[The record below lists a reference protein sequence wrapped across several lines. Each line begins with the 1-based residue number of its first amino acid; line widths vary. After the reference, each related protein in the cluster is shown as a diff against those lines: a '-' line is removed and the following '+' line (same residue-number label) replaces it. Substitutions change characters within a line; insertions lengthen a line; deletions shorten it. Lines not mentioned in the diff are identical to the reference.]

1 MNEIAKPTLDLTL
14 DVRIPKMEP
23 ITHNLGNVKEAVIK
37 LDEFYEGLIIT
48 EDDIKGAKKELT
60 KLRAL
65 LKAIE
70 DNRKESVKEFK
81 KPIDDFETTSKEIEK
96 LLKGT
101 IESLKSRVE
110 EFKEEDT
117 IKEGIK
123 TIKVKG
129 TDEQIEKLKSYAYMI
144 GIINIEEVK

>member
-1 MNEIAKPTLDLTL
+1 MNEIMKPTIDLTL

-23 ITHNLGNVKEAVIK
+23 IEHNLGVVKAAIIK
-37 LDEFYEGLIIT
+37 LNEFYDSLIFT
-48 EDDIKGAKKELT
+48 EDDVKDVKKELT
-60 KLRAL
+60 RLRAL
-65 LKAIE
+65 LKNIE

-81 KPIDDFETTSKEIEK
+81 KPIDDFETTSKDIEK

-101 IESLKSRVE
+101 IESIKSRIEV
-110 EFKEEDT
+110 FKEEDT
-117 IKEGIK
+117 IKESIK

>member
-1 MNEIAKPTLDLTL
+1 MNEIMKPTIDLTL

-23 ITHNLGNVKEAVIK
+23 IKHNLGNVKEAIIR
-37 LDEFYEGLIIT
+37 LNEFYDSLVIT
-48 EDDIKGAKKELT
+48 EDDVKDVKKELT

-65 LKAIE
+65 LKTIE

-101 IESLKSRVE
+101 IESFKSKIEV
-110 EFKEEDT
+110 FKEEDS
-117 IKEGIK
+117 IKDSIK

-129 TDEQIEKLKSYAYMI
+129 TKEQIEMLKTYAYTI

>member
-1 MNEIAKPTLDLTL
+1 MNEIAKPTFDLTL
-14 DVRIPKMEP
+14 DVMIPKVEP
-23 ITHNLGNVKEAVIK
+23 IKHNLAFVKEAIIK
-37 LDEFYEGLIIT
+37 LNEFYDSLVFT
-48 EDDIKGAKKELT
+48 EDDVKDVKKELT

-65 LKAIE
+65 LKNIE

-81 KPIDDFETTSKEIEK
+81 KPIDDFEGTSKDIEK

-101 IESLKSRVE
+101 IESLKARVE
-110 EFKEEDT
+110 VFKEEDP
-117 IKEGIK
+117 IKDNIK

-129 TDEQIEKLKSYAYMI
+129 TKEQIEMLKTYAYTI

>member
-1 MNEIAKPTLDLTL
+1 MNEIAKPALDLTL

-23 ITHNLGNVKEAVIK
+23 IVHNLGNVKEAVIK

-101 IESLKSRVE
+101 IEALKNRVE
-110 EFKEEDT
+110 EFKEDT

>member
-1 MNEIAKPTLDLTL
+1 MNEIVKPTFDLTL

-23 ITHNLGNVKEAVIK
+23 IQHNLGTVKEAIIK
-37 LDEFYEGLIIT
+37 LNEFYDSLVFT
-48 EDDIKGAKKELT
+48 EDDVKDIKKELT

-65 LKAIE
+65 LKNIE
-70 DNRKESVKEFK
+70 DNRKETVREFK
-81 KPIDDFETTSKEIEK
+81 APIDDCEGTSKDIEK

-101 IESLKSRVE
+101 IESLKARVE
-110 EFKEEDT
+110 VFKEEDP
-117 IKEGIK
+117 IKDNIK

-129 TDEQIEKLKSYAYMI
+129 TKEQIEMLKTYAYTI